1 MAQARSVIAK
11 YRDLKIGLAHASI
24 VVLAARY
31 MTTRVLTLDLRHFRV
46 MEPLQG
52 GHFTILP
59 TDASS

>member
-1 MAQARSVIAK
+1 VAQARSVIAK
-11 YRDLKIGLAHASI
+11 YHDLKIGLADASI

-31 MTTRVLTLDLRHFRV
+31 MTTRVLTLDLRHFRA

-52 GHFTILP
+52 GSFTILP